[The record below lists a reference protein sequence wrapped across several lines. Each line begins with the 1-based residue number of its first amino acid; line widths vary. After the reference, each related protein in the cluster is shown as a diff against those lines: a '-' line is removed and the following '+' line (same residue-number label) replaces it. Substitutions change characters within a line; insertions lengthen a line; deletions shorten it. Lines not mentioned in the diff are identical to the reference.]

1 MKKLLL
7 NSLAG
12 AAMVAS
18 SVASA
23 SMVTLWDFDVVTE
36 WVTAGPNAPTFSA
49 GGGSQ
54 TVTTSEISWGGVAA
68 SERSG
73 LTIDPTAASGSVA
86 TNDLLGASTAVIT
99 HTNNSISADF
109 ATLQTATLFSSLSLF
124 AAEPNPPY
132 DGSSETASFSSNFAI
147 DFIET
152 PNVAGDCIDGA
163 GSVCDDI
170 FVLQAEDLVSM
181 FSFNGFMYT
190 VQIVAPGLGLLG
202 DDACAAAGVA
212 AGCVGLTTLENAINE
227 VQFAFNITAQ
237 EIPEP
242 ASIAVLSMGL
252 LMLGARR
259 FRK

>member
-1 MKKLLL
+1 MNKLLL

-23 SMVTLWDFDVVTE
+23 SMVTLWDYDVVTE
-36 WVTAGPNAPTFSA
+36 WVTAGPDAPTFSA

-54 TVTTSEISWGGVAA
+54 TVSTSEISWGGVAA

-73 LTIDPTAASGSVA
+73 LTIDPTVASGSVT
-86 TNDLLGASTAVIT
+86 TNGLGAQTAEIT
-99 HTNNSISADF
+99 HTNNSISSSF
-109 ATLQTATLFSSLSLF
+109 ATLESATLFSSLTLF

-132 DGSSETASFSSNFAI
+132 DGSSETASFSSNFSI

-152 PNVAGDCIDGA
+152 PNVAGDCIDGSA
-163 GSVCDDI
+163 TVCDDI
-170 FVLQAEDLVSM
+170 FVLQAADLISM
-181 FSFNGFMYT
+181 FSFNGYMYT

-202 DDACAAAGVA
+202 ADACAAAGVA
-212 AGCVGLTTLENAINE
+212 AGCFGLTTQEGGDNN